1 MKWQRDKGPS
11 EPLRLIRAA
20 VMPLTFSQR
29 VVRSVS
35 ESNLTVNSLSTH
47 IVDLQPLAP
56 GQKAEDVAPWAP
68 GTTNQGSTFLSQ
80 AEAAQRGMQRAQ
92 FDAPNWVGMLVA
104 SHATAYMRHID
115 IPVWVDAQGTIQR
128 VDVPALLAELEPQRA
143 AASRTWGQHEGVLA
157 DVHQLVQAPKRFFG
171 LLRAVPGEIKDLVKD
186 IKGIG
191 SGEIRLP
198 EPVPAYLRPDLS
210 QYPPVDGLDY
220 AAVVRIQADPSGLAA
235 MPEDERER
243 TKAALRVWNER
254 IQADP
259 KLSMLFSTDVE
270 RVRQGAPPSWEE

>member
-20 VMPLTFSQR
+20 VMPLTFNQR
-29 VVRSVS
+29 VVRNVS

-68 GTTNQGSTFLSQ
+68 GTTNQGSPFLSQ

-104 SHATAYMRHID
+104 SHATAYVRHME

-128 VDVPALLAELEPQRA
+128 VDVPALLAELEPQRE
-143 AASRTWGQHEGVLA
+143 AASRAWSQQEGIFA
-157 DVHQLVQAPKRFFG
+157 GVHQVMQAPRQLMKLF
-171 LLRAVPGEIKDLVKD
+171 RAAPGEVKDLIQD
-186 IKGIG
+186 LKGIG
-191 SGEIRLP
+191 QST
-198 EPVPAYLRPDLS
+198 PVPTEPLPPEQMPDLS
-210 QYPPVDGLDY
+210 QYPPVDGMDY
-220 AAVVRIQADPSGLAA
+220 AAVVRMQADPSALKA
-235 MPEDERER
+235 MAEDERTR
-243 TKAALRVWNER
+243 CQAALRVWNER
-254 IQADP
+254 LQRDGRLMA
-259 KLSMLFSTDVE
+259 LFVRDVDC
-270 RVRQGAPPSWEE
+270 VRQGAPPSW